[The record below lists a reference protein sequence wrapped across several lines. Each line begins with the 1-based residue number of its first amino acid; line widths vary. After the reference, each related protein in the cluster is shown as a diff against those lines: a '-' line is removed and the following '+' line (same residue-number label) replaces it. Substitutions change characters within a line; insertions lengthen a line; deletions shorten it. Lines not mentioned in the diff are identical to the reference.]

1 MEKIKTSGKKAL
13 KLYGEIVSLIDTIGC
28 DYFDVGCVCGMIAA
42 RAAHEKMT
50 RDTFTGLMGVH
61 YDAEKIAAELHHGI
75 NKELNEIEANYDHH

>member
-61 YDAEKIAAELHHGI
+61 YDAEKIAAELHHEI
-75 NKELNEIEANYDHH
+75 NKEKR